1 MSTDS
6 TRVRAS
12 DAEREEFAGMV
23 RDATAEGRLSLAEG
37 DERLAQ
43 IYAAKFRDELRPLV
57 ADLPAGQA
65 STTAPSGPGR
75 GPQEWPE
82 RARDWRPPRFA
93 LFRHAAV
100 VTTIAAVLFGLWVLS
115 GAHFFWP
122 AIPLFFLA
130 LGLARHAR
138 WAGRGWGGPGW
149 GGRGWG
155 GPGWGGRWD
164 RRSDRGSYR

>member
-1 MSTDS
+1 MSTESTRSTDP

-12 DAEREEFAGMV
+12 DPEREEFATIV
-23 RDATAEGRLSLAEG
+23 REATAEGRLSLAEG

-65 STTAPSGPGR
+65 STPSPARPGSPAQGWPVR
-75 GPQEWPE
+75 AQEW
-82 RARDWRPPRFA
+82 RSPRG
-93 LFRHAAV
+93 LLLRHAAV
-100 VTTIAAVLFGLWVLS
+100 VTLISGVLVGLWMLS

-138 WAGRGWGGPGW
+138 WAGRGWD
-149 GGRGWG
+149 R
-155 GPGWGGRWD
+155 RWD
-164 RRSDRGSYR
+164 RGTYR

>member
-1 MSTDS
+1 MSTEP
-6 TRVRAS
+6 TRTRAS
-12 DAEREEFAGMV
+12 DPEREEFAKIV
-23 RDATAEGRLSLAEG
+23 REATAEGRLSLAEG

-65 STTAPSGPGR
+65 STPSPARPGSE
-75 GPQEWPE
+75 GWPA
-82 RARDWRPPRFA
+82 RAHEWRPPRG
-93 LFRHAAV
+93 LLLRHAAV
-100 VTTIAAVLFGLWVLS
+100 VTLISGVLVGLWMLS

-138 WAGRGWGGPGW
+138 WAGRGWDRRW
-149 GGRGWG
+149 D
-155 GPGWGGRWD
+155 RWD
-164 RRSDRGSYR
+164 RRWDRGTYR

>member
-1 MSTDS
+1 MSTEP
-6 TRVRAS
+6 TRTRAS
-12 DAEREEFAGMV
+12 DPEREEFAAIV
-23 RDATAEGRLSLAEG
+23 REATAEGRLSLAEG

-65 STTAPSGPGR
+65 STPSPVRPGPEG
-75 GPQEWPE
+75 WPV
-82 RARDWRPPRFA
+82 RAKDWRPPRG
-93 LFRHAAV
+93 LFIRHAAV
-100 VTTIAAVLFGLWVLS
+100 VTVISAVLVGLWALS

-138 WAGRGWGGPGW
+138 WAGRGWD
-149 GGRGWG
+149 R
-155 GPGWGGRWD
+155 RWD
-164 RRSDRGSYR
+164 RRWDRGTYR

>member
-1 MSTDS
+1 MSTEP
-6 TRVRAS
+6 TRMRAS
-12 DAEREEFAGMV
+12 DPEREEFATIV
-23 RDATAEGRLSLAEG
+23 REATAEGRLSLAEG

-65 STTAPSGPGR
+65 ATPAQT
-75 GPQEWPE
+75 GPQPGWP
-82 RARDWRPPRFA
+82 ARTQDWRPPRG
-93 LFRHAAV
+93 LFIRHAAV
-100 VTTIAAVLFGLWVLS
+100 VTAISAVLVGLWVLS

-138 WAGRGWGGPGW
+138 WAGRGWD
-149 GGRGWG
+149 R
-155 GPGWGGRWD
+155 RWD
-164 RRSDRGSYR
+164 RRWDRGTYR